1 MKRILL
7 LLFPI
12 SIFGQVNLPTI
23 PQPTQFQNYQN
34 QNSNKPYNPT
44 QVLQNPLQQFF
55 PEETNRT
62 QQQNQ
67 QIINQTQQRETQREQ
82 QMREVYQDINKSKS
96 NINYNLPSHESKFGT
111 QYYKSIFDKMQI
123 LDETNYSIK
132 DVNFQIENAF
142 FENKL
147 DKAEFDKIIKQSGEF
162 IIAKMKE
169 LNYDLNSNS
178 AKNFMLF
185 KFFSETLQ
193 LKGLKTKHLPLKYDF
208 EDFNGDKN
216 WSKMFVTKL
225 LKTGKGQCHSLPL
238 LYLTLAEEIG
248 ATAYLALAPK
258 HSYIKFQGEN
268 KKWYNIE
275 LTNGMFTAPSFILN
289 NGYVRSEA
297 LQNHI
302 YMQELSKKE
311 LLAQL
316 YSDLAMGYIAKFGY
330 DDFVQNVAQKAL
342 SLYPHGIA
350 PNMLLSNFNTF
361 RFEYA
366 MKKLGI
372 NPNNKTELQQIR
384 QYPETV
390 QWLKATNEQYN
401 KIDDLGYQDMPKDA
415 YQKWLG
421 SLKQAKNIQESE
433 TLKNQFKGV
442 ILPKTKN

>member
-1 MKRILL
+1 MKKILL
-7 LLFPI
+7 LLLPTI
-12 SIFGQVNLPTI
+12 TFGQVNFPTV
-23 PQPTQFQNYQN
+23 PQPTQFQNYGRPNFGIPTNPRINIQDLISDPMQN
-34 QNSNKPYNPT
+34 LNQ
-44 QVLQNPLQQFF
+44 
-55 PEETNRT
+55 E
-62 QQQNQ
+62 Q
-67 QIINQTQQRETQREQ
+67 QIQNEKLIREAQQRENQREQ
-82 QMREVYQDINKSKS
+82 QMREVYRDINKSKS
-96 NINYNLPSHESKFGT
+96 NINYNLPSNSDKLGT
-111 QYYKSIFDKMQI
+111 EFYRTVFDKMQI

-193 LKGLKTKHLPLKYDF
+193 LKGFKTKHLPLKYDF

-258 HSYIKFQGEN
+258 HSYIKFQDEN

-330 DDFVQNVAQKAL
+330 DDFIEKIAQKAL
-342 SLYPHGIA
+342 SLYPNGIVT
-350 PNMLLSNFNTF
+350 NMLLSNFNTV

-366 MKKLGI
+366 MKKLRI

-401 KIDDLGYQDMPKDA
+401 KIDDLGYQDMPK
-415 YQKWLG
+415 
-421 SLKQAKNIQESE
+421 
-433 TLKNQFKGV
+433 
-442 ILPKTKN
+442 

>member
-1 MKRILL
+1 MFLL
-7 LLFPI
+7 LLPI
-12 SIFGQVNLPTI
+12 ITYGQVNFPTV
-23 PQPTQFQNYQN
+23 PQPTQFQNYGRPNFGIPTNPRINIQDLISDPMQN
-34 QNSNKPYNPT
+34 LNQ
-44 QVLQNPLQQFF
+44 
-55 PEETNRT
+55 E
-62 QQQNQ
+62 Q
-67 QIINQTQQRETQREQ
+67 QIQNEKLIREAQQRENQREQ
-82 QMREVYQDINKSKS
+82 QMREVYRDINKSKS
-96 NINYNLPSHESKFGT
+96 NINYNLPSSSNKFGT
-111 QYYKSIFDKMQI
+111 EYYKQVFDKMQI

-147 DKAEFDKIIKQSGEF
+147 GKAEFDKIIKQSGEF

-193 LKGLKTKHLPLKYDF
+193 LKGFKTKHLPLKYDF

-258 HSYIKFQGEN
+258 HSYIKFQDEN

-330 DDFVQNVAQKAL
+330 DDFVHNVAQKAL
-342 SLYPHGIA
+342 SLYPNGIA

-372 NPNNKTELQQIR
+372 NPNNKSELQQIR

-421 SLKQAKNIQESE
+421 SLKGEKSKQDNENF
-433 TLKNQFKGV
+433 KNQFKGV

>member
-1 MKRILL
+1 
-7 LLFPI
+7 
-12 SIFGQVNLPTI
+12 
-23 PQPTQFQNYQN
+23 
-34 QNSNKPYNPT
+34 
-44 QVLQNPLQQFF
+44 
-55 PEETNRT
+55 
-62 QQQNQ
+62 
-67 QIINQTQQRETQREQ
+67 
-82 QMREVYQDINKSKS
+82 
-96 NINYNLPSHESKFGT
+96 
-111 QYYKSIFDKMQI
+111 
-123 LDETNYSIK
+123 
-132 DVNFQIENAF
+132 
-142 FENKL
+142 
-147 DKAEFDKIIKQSGEF
+147 
-162 IIAKMKE
+162 MKE

-193 LKGLKTKHLPLKYDF
+193 LKGFKTKHLPLKYDF

-258 HSYIKFQGEN
+258 HSYIKFQDEN

-342 SLYPHGIA
+342 SLYPNGIA

-366 MKKLGI
+366 MKKL
-372 NPNNKTELQQIR
+372 
-384 QYPETV
+384 
-390 QWLKATNEQYN
+390 
-401 KIDDLGYQDMPKDA
+401 
-415 YQKWLG
+415 
-421 SLKQAKNIQESE
+421 
-433 TLKNQFKGV
+433 
-442 ILPKTKN
+442 

>member
-1 MKRILL
+1 
-7 LLFPI
+7 
-12 SIFGQVNLPTI
+12 
-23 PQPTQFQNYQN
+23 
-34 QNSNKPYNPT
+34 
-44 QVLQNPLQQFF
+44 
-55 PEETNRT
+55 
-62 QQQNQ
+62 
-67 QIINQTQQRETQREQ
+67 
-82 QMREVYQDINKSKS
+82 
-96 NINYNLPSHESKFGT
+96 
-111 QYYKSIFDKMQI
+111 
-123 LDETNYSIK
+123 
-132 DVNFQIENAF
+132 
-142 FENKL
+142 
-147 DKAEFDKIIKQSGEF
+147 
-162 IIAKMKE
+162 
-169 LNYDLNSNS
+169 
-178 AKNFMLF
+178 
-185 KFFSETLQ
+185 
-193 LKGLKTKHLPLKYDF
+193 
-208 EDFNGDKN
+208 
-216 WSKMFVTKL
+216 MFVTKL

-258 HSYIKFQGEN
+258 HSYIKFQDEN